1 MIVKEREEEE
11 GVEQGERS
19 RGPAIHRGSDACP
32 RIAAIHSLP
41 WGTLCVSVSISWQL
55 QILYLYLAKQK
66 ILKHFRNCA

>member
-1 MIVKEREEEE
+1 MMMMAASPRSRNRMIVKEREIEEEEEE

-41 WGTLCVSVSISWQL
+41 
-55 QILYLYLAKQK
+55 
-66 ILKHFRNCA
+66 

>member
-1 MIVKEREEEE
+1 MIVKEREREEEEEE

-41 WGTLCVSVSISWQL
+41 WGTLCVCVCEHLMAASDTVSVSG
-55 QILYLYLAKQK
+55 
-66 ILKHFRNCA
+66 

>member
-1 MIVKEREEEE
+1 MVYDDDGRLAQESQSNDREREREEEEEE

-41 WGTLCVSVSISWQL
+41 
-55 QILYLYLAKQK
+55 
-66 ILKHFRNCA
+66 